1 MIRKSAFAIFITV
14 LFLTACGGGEE
25 EAEMETLEPSPLP
38 VTASAAALDTLFEV
52 VGSTGRIESARTQR
66 RTAQIQGEIV
76 QAPEYVGMEVSDG
89 EVIFRIASGE
99 SASRLSSASSSYR
112 NSQALYEFECENYR
126 GELTPEVKS
135 MLRQTTG
142 LADAQTSLS
151 SAQTQYSNAAIRA
164 GFNGLVSDVSAREG
178 MVVYPGTLLGEIID
192 PWSLQAKVNLD
203 ERELARCASGQRVYV
218 TVPSLGDTTVVG
230 IVASVSPVIDPSM
243 RAGEV
248 VIDLPAVPGL
258 RTGATARLEIV
269 IAVHPDQLVIPQE
282 AVLIRDDRNMV
293 FVVMD
298 GHAQWR
304 YINLGPEGRGIVAV
318 VEEGNEVGFI
328 EEGEQVITSG
338 HYSLAHEAPVAVMN

>member
-1 MIRKSAFAIFITV
+1 MIRKLVFALFIVV
-14 LFLTACGGGEE
+14 LFLAACGGEEE

-38 VTASAAALDTLFEV
+38 VTAAVAAVDTLFEV
-52 VGSTGRIESARTQR
+52 VGSTGRIASARTQR
-66 RTAQIQGEIV
+66 LTAQIQGEIV
-76 QAPEYVGMEVSDG
+76 QAPDYVGMEVSDG

-126 GELTPEVKS
+126 GELTAEVKS

-142 LADAQTSLS
+142 MADAQTSLS

-178 MVVYPGTLLGEIID
+178 MVVYPGTVLGEIID

-218 TVPSLGDTTVVG
+218 TIPSLNDTTVVG
-230 IVASVSPVIDPSM
+230 TVASVSPVIDPSM

-248 VIDLPAVPGL
+248 IIDLPAIPGL

-269 IAVHPDQLVIPQE
+269 IAVHSDQLVIPQE
-282 AVLIRDDRNMV
+282 ALLIRDDRNMV
-293 FVVMD
+293 FVVTD
-298 GHAQWR
+298 GHAEWR

-318 VEEGNEVGFI
+318 VEDGAETGRI

>member
-1 MIRKSAFAIFITV
+1 VIRKSVFAVSIIV
-14 LFLTACGGGEE
+14 LFLAACGGEEE

-38 VTASAAALDTLFEV
+38 VTAAVTAVDTLFEV
-52 VGSTGRIESARTQR
+52 VGSTGRIASARTQR
-66 RTAQIQGEIV
+66 LTAQIQGEIV

-89 EVIFRIASGE
+89 EVVFRIASGE

-126 GELTPEVKS
+126 GELTTEVES

-203 ERELARCASGQRVYV
+203 ERELASCASGQRVYV
-218 TVPSLGDTTVVG
+218 TIPSLNDTTVIG
-230 IVASVSPVIDPSM
+230 TVASVSPVIDPSM

-248 VIDLPAVPGL
+248 IIDLPAVPGL

-269 IAVHPDQLVIPQE
+269 VAVYPDQLVVPQE
-282 AVLIRDDRNMV
+282 AILIRDDRDMV
-293 FVVMD
+293 FVVVD

-304 YINLGPEGRGIVAV
+304 YVTLGPEGRGIVAIIEG
-318 VEEGNEVGFI
+318 VEEGI
-328 EEGEQVITSG
+328 TEGDQVITSG
-338 HYSLAHEAPVAVMN
+338 HYSLAHEAPVAVVN